1 MNNTDTLLDYIGTRR
16 LPLIIIIGIY
26 VPIGLAGNLFVLYVY
41 GRRINTTANTH
52 RNGTNSRYF
61 IPSLAVFDM
70 TTLILLSVMLIVKG
84 SFFQE
89 FPTQLLCKGL
99 YFVRCCSEITGGL
112 ILLLIAVQRFMCIG
126 LQPTRTLS
134 VSQLRRLLTV
144 VFLCVIVFS
153 SPILYFVDIRDKVI
167 EFGNQNITAQM
178 CSILDPEN
186 PVATKMYLLLMQI
199 CIVLNIVIVSV
210 LYFKIHR
217 IIHTKLNI
225 AKTDT
230 VRIQT
235 RESKYSPSADEVS
248 SSALNDKPSQD
259 SSTVTKGN
267 TIDEASKGQ
276 TPSDDRKNDTN
287 GVKTYTHGVR
297 GATLN
302 KDMTMRSNGTSNDRT
317 QGIHGRATL
326 TKNNTIKSNGT
337 IRRLQRAQKSKS
349 RFTTMFVVI
358 LLFYIASYIPVSV
371 IWVTTDDT
379 LVNMLNM
386 SSAKLN
392 VVLFFE
398 ANRMLNNI
406 VNPFV
411 YGYYDNVF
419 RRECK
424 KIFCR

>member
-70 TTLILLSVMLIVKG
+70 TTLVLLSVMLIVKG

-134 VSQLRRLLTV
+134 VSQLRRLLAV

-153 SPILYFVDIRDKVI
+153 SPILYFVDIRDKEI
-167 EFGNQNITAQM
+167 EFDNQNITAQM

-186 PVATKMYLLLMQI
+186 PVSTKIYLLLMQI
-199 CIVLNIVIVSV
+199 GIILNIAIVSV

-248 SSALNDKPSQD
+248 SSAVNDKPIQD
-259 SSTVTKGN
+259 ITKGH

-276 TPSDDRKNDTN
+276 TQSDNRKAH
-287 GVKTYTHGVR
+287 THGVR
-297 GATLN
+297 CATLN
-302 KDMTMRSNGTSNDRT
+302 KDIAM
-317 QGIHGRATL
+317 
-326 TKNNTIKSNGT
+326 KSNGT

-406 VNPFV
+406 VNPFI

-424 KIFCR
+424 KIFCC